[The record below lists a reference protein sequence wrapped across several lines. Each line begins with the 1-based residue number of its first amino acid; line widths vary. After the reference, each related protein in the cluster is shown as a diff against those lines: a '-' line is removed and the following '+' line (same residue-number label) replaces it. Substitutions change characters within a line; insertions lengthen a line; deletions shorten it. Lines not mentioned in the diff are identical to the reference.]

1 MQSTFLMN
9 KVRGKK
15 NYTYIG
21 SCNVHSYWYT
31 VHSLKL
37 SLVFKIKY
45 EIFKYMYSG
54 KVNMCGFDL

>member
-1 MQSTFLMN
+1 MN